1 MVLSGI
7 DGVRLERQ
15 TVELVSQ
22 DDWAAGGWEEE
33 DGDTPEGKV
42 EITWKLFPQA
52 ALSRLCTAR
61 EKRFFVESDPIAVEK
76 SADPRL
82 ALVSA

>member
-7 DGVRLERQ
+7 DGVGLERQ

-22 DDWAAGGWEEE
+22 DDWEEEE

-42 EITWKLFPQA
+42 EITWKLFPPA
-52 ALSRLCTAR
+52 ALSRQGKTIFR
-61 EKRFFVESDPIAVEK
+61 
-76 SADPRL
+76 
-82 ALVSA
+82 

>member
-15 TVELVSQ
+15 TVELVSR
-22 DDWAAGGWEEE
+22 DDWVVRGLRVGGKREKA

-42 EITWKLFPQA
+42 EITWKLFPPA
-52 ALSRLCTAR
+52 ASMSALYRQG
-61 EKRFFVESDPIAVEK
+61 KRFSLKVIQ
-76 SADPRL
+76 
-82 ALVSA
+82 